1 MNGRLRTAKMPNPSI
16 AIAGGSY
23 AGSKNIRTPLLRQAD
38 SLVVRRFPNSRD
50 APPKD
55 MRTLRISDAAKSR
68 FTPDWRP

>member
-1 MNGRLRTAKMPNPSI
+1 MPNPSI
-16 AIAGGSY
+16 AIAGRSY
-23 AGSKNIRTPLLRQAD
+23 AGSKNISD
-38 SLVVRRFPNSRD
+38 SFTSSGKLSRRAMRFPNSRD